1 MNTPALIATL
11 HTLCAAPL
19 QLGTQLTGAMML
31 RLGSLTLALF
41 TSIGQLVHQHRDPR
55 LVLAYCD
62 LVEKFAQQ
70 IHHEQLA
77 TALDA
82 ELSGAH
88 AQSLES
94 FDQLRAGTCIL
105 EGEPQLAVG
114 RTCYK
119 SARDLLAAWLGLN
132 YFEAQ
137 RRIDDAHLLIG
148 RRTAQGE
155 SCEPRMP
162 QLARLYADCG
172 ADRRSI
178 TVTAR
183 RLEKLEPKDTTFD
196 GTPAQLTARDTDGQL
211 LETHAARA
219 LAQLGPNAASK
230 EISTRIG
237 IYKELH
243 CEKQPPALGLFIGP
257 VIDGVHEFTLR
268 TLAAHA
274 QVIRSIRVQSADWRT
289 QAGKAARHATAEPA
303 AFVPDPSPATK
314 AQQPVAHPA
323 ATPSTPTW
331 LQPETPMPAW
341 AKPADKQSE
350 ADGTPNCTTKP
361 EPTGNHEETVTSELR
376 ALNAFMAIL
385 TSPASR
391 GKIKPVIPRIF
402 VYMWLSDLQNL
413 AEAHAVTSNGVHLPP
428 GELRRTL
435 AEANIIPVVL
445 GGNSQPLDLGRS
457 RRYHEG
463 YVRAA
468 VLARDRGCI
477 VPDCTT
483 PPDHVEIDHY
493 QRSWADG
500 GTTSVQSGAGLC
512 PDGHHSR
519 HVDQIKIVDV
529 DGLPHVILPA
539 HLDPE
544 QKPRRNTYWGALQLG
559 DAPDHEAAP
568 VAPPDPSGST
578 DPPGSPEES

>member
-1 MNTPALIATL
+1 MNTEALIATL

-31 RLGSLTLALF
+31 RLGTLALALF
-41 TSIGQLVHQHRDPR
+41 TAIGQLVHQQRDPR

-70 IHHEQLA
+70 VHHEQLA

-82 ELSGAH
+82 QLSGAH
-88 AQSLES
+88 ALSLES
-94 FDQLRAGTCIL
+94 FDRLRAGTCAL
-105 EGEPQLAVG
+105 EGEPELAVG

-119 SARDLLAAWLGLN
+119 SAGGLLAAWLGLN

-137 RRIDDAHLLIG
+137 RRIDDAYLLIG

-155 SCEPRMP
+155 SCEPRLP
-162 QLARLYADCG
+162 ALARLYAEGG

-178 TVTAR
+178 TATAR

-196 GTPAQLTARDTDGQL
+196 GIPDQLTARDTDGQL
-211 LETHAARA
+211 LEVHAARA
-219 LAQLGPNAASK
+219 LAQLGPNAARK

-243 CEKQPPALGLFIGP
+243 TEKQPPALGLFIGP
-257 VIDGVHEFTLR
+257 VIQGVHEFTLR
-268 TLAAHA
+268 TLASHA

-289 QAGKAARHATAEPA
+289 QAGKAARNATAEPDTDA
-303 AFVPDPSPATK
+303 PAPSPEANT
-314 AQQPVAHPA
+314 QQPVADTA
-323 ATPSTPTW
+323 VTPSDPPSDPSW

-341 AKPADKQSE
+341 AKSADEPSV
-350 ADGTPNCTTKP
+350 ADGTAHCTAQP
-361 EPTGNHEETVTSELR
+361 EPVGSANDVLTPELR
-376 ALNAFMAIL
+376 ALNAFMAVL
-385 TSPASR
+385 TATSTG
-391 GKIKPVIPRIF
+391 GKFKPVIPRIF

-413 AEAHAVTSNGVHLPP
+413 AEAHGVTSNGVNLPP

-435 AEANIIPVVL
+435 ADANIIPVVL

-493 QRSWADG
+493 QRAWADG

-512 PDGHHSR
+512 PEGHHSR

-559 DAPDHEAAP
+559 DSPDREET
-568 VAPPDPSGST
+568 PPDP
-578 DPPGSPEES
+578 PEES